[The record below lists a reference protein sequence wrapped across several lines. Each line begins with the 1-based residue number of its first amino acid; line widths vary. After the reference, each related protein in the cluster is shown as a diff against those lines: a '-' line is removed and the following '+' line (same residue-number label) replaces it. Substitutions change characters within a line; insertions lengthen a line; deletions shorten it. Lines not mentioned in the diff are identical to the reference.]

1 MMAQPGLGS
10 QCLPRGA
17 PGGSRNGGRA
27 ARGKRAP
34 PGKVQLRQGA
44 VGRNHLVQPAAWQEP
59 RVQWDRERT
68 LVLRACVSRSAHP
81 AHSTAGPGA
90 SPGGCGGLPS
100 LPSGSA
106 VDLGAGPNTPA
117 VSELLQRQGKAPI
130 PIPCRQVWWRR
141 EVESGRDTSVWG
153 HRELWELLQWPLIL
167 AWPWPLLSLLLSL
180 RTYCPLLLE
189 SVSTCVPA
197 IPIPHGA
204 PSELLSP
211 LQSPQRLPVFSLR
224 GVFHLSL
231 FPALP
236 CPATPGTPAAA
247 ALSASPSRKHP
258 CSPLQT
264 LFPWPASFSPYALLL
279 RSQRLCPSHPGLSR
293 CASYMAQVPHLTPC
307 FIVFR
312 AQTPS

>member
-1 MMAQPGLGS
+1 M
-10 QCLPRGA
+10 
-17 PGGSRNGGRA
+17 
-27 ARGKRAP
+27 
-34 PGKVQLRQGA
+34 
-44 VGRNHLVQPAAWQEP
+44 
-59 RVQWDRERT
+59 QWDRERT

-117 VSELLQRQGKAPI
+117 VSEVLQRQGKAPI

-197 IPIPHGA
+197 IPIPHGGPIGAALSTTVA
-204 PSELLSP
+204 PEPACLLSQRRVPSTP
-211 LQSPQRLPVFSLR
+211 LPC
-224 GVFHLSL
+224 
-231 FPALP
+231 PALP
-236 CPATPGTPAAA
+236 CCSRDSSCGCPLRQSLPQTSLLPAADAVPLASQLLPICA
-247 ALSASPSRKHP
+247 APQVSAPVSLPPRP
-258 CSPLQT
+258 VPLCQLHGPGPPPDT
-264 LFPWPASFSPYALLL
+264 LFYCIQGTDPFLIFSYSSSSP
-279 RSQRLCPSHPGLSR
+279 HPTER
-293 CASYMAQVPHLTPC
+293 
-307 FIVFR
+307 
-312 AQTPS
+312 